1 MSCPTRVRPLPLW
14 AHWRGPGI
22 DGWGRTSFKLKR
34 KHVRNSQSDWIRSD
48 GAFAPI
54 VDQTMFNRANA
65 IIAARSNR
73 LSDDEM
79 LDLLRTI
86 LGQNGALSGLIIDEA
101 ENCPSSSAFHSRFG
115 SLLRAYSLVGFSPDH
130 DYRYL
135 EINRSLRRFHRVVL
149 LDVIRGIELSGGT
162 VVQNPL
168 NDLLTINREFTAAVV
183 IARCKLTSGGSSRW
197 KIRLDTALIPSD
209 PDDDLRLEAFTSSLF
224 EIGAARNNNRQLADE
239 AKANKKGLYD
249 HLRTTVPADIAK
261 RVEWKSNDGG
271 DVKIRDIVAL
281 SWIPLALAPLPA
293 GVSKPRVVDIYSGK
307 GKCSSSF
314 DALMEHP
321 EVSSQT
327 GDGTFELY
335 NTVIGAALAVA
346 GLMPKLY
353 DLIYCEFPAAYNDGG
368 GRFGRMSSVKMAS
381 DMKTKPVS
389 AFTKSPVQYSYPD
402 GFIMPLVYGLS
413 ALMETDADGNVGWRV
428 SNPAKFVSDTLPSV
442 VRRYRAIIEAF
453 SGDPQK
459 IGKNEGAYT
468 IAKDAFETELL
479 KLAQNA

>member
-1 MSCPTRVRPLPLW
+1 MNPNELLIRFETVDRQTEGPVTR
-14 AHWRGPGI
+14 
-22 DGWGRTSFKLKR
+22 
-34 KHVRNSQSDWIRSD
+34 
-48 GAFAPI
+48 
-54 VDQTMFNRANA
+54 
-65 IIAARSNR
+65 
-73 LSDDEM
+73 
-79 LDLLRTI
+79 
-86 LGQNGALSGLIIDEA
+86 
-101 ENCPSSSAFHSRFG
+101 
-115 SLLRAYSLVGFSPDH
+115 LVGFVRARNLLP
-130 DYRYL
+130 
-135 EINRSLRRFHRVVL
+135 L
-149 LDVIRGIELSGGT
+149 LDAADLDANPRTAKVSQITNDIRESIETTPELFPFKTKGILVASANCRELERRRYHMTFENPAIEGILDGGHNSLAIGLHILGVAGVEPRELKKVKSWPEFKESWVAHHDKVKALKSSAASGEGG
-162 VVQNPL
+162 PL
-168 NDLLTINREFTAAVV
+168 DFLVPVEV
-183 IARCKLTSGGSSRW
+183 
-197 KIRLDTALIPSD
+197 LIPSD

-353 DLIYCEFPAAYNDGG
+353 DLIYREFPAAYNDGG

-428 SNPAKFVSDTLPSV
+428 SNPAKFVSDTLPNV

-479 KLAQNA
+479 KLAQIA